1 MYNLSFRTKII
12 LPVVGVVFAF
22 VTLSSY
28 YYYSF
33 YSNRLL
39 EQSSKQ
45 TQQIIDQAST
55 NISNYIDEKFLE
67 MDIKQ
72 ILDKPKK
79 NSKDFLKIKK
89 EIKKKC
95 KDFIKKCEKDELNI
109 EKLPEI
115 ENYKKYSKKLSWYK
129 DIYEKERLIVEKIE
143 QKRVEEYNLYHK
155 NLEK

>member
-1 MYNLSFRTKII
+1 MKKMYNLSFRTKII

-55 NISNYIDEKFLE
+55 NISNYIDELSRITLAPYYDGHVLE
-67 MDIKQ
+67 
-72 ILDKPKK
+72 IL
-79 NSKDFLKIKK
+79 K
-89 EIKKKC
+89 ESVT
-95 KDFIKKCEKDELNI
+95 
-109 EKLPEI
+109 P
-115 ENYKKYSKKLSWYK
+115 
-129 DIYEKERLIVEKIE
+129 LI
-143 QKRVEEYNLYHK
+143 
-155 NLEK
+155 